1 MTGDLLQGLL
11 QAIQPSS
18 LLATGVGCLLGL
30 VSGMIPGMTIS
41 AAMIIVLPLTFVL
54 DPNVSIGLFLG
65 LYAGGMLGG
74 SFSAILLNIPG
85 TPSAAATALDGYPL
99 VARGQAGRA
108 LGMAVSASFCG
119 GLFSALCLFL
129 IAPRLADLAL
139 QFRSADLFSLVFLGL
154 TIICS
159 FASRSWIKGLLSAV
173 IGLAIVTVGQDPVMG
188 TARFTF
194 GDTNLLSGVHFLTA
208 LIGLFAIPQLIENLR
223 GSSPGAAERP
233 IEPGRLGGP
242 DRPAARGGPDR
253 LSGGRLAGPGEVD
266 AAAPAAGTLEI
277 RKLLPAAA
285 DLRRIRLPV
294 GIGSAVGTFLG
305 ILPGAGGPIAA
316 FISYDYAKK
325 TTRRGD
331 RFGRGAVEGVA
342 APEAANNAVTGGA
355 LIPMMTLGIPG
366 DPVTAILIGALL
378 AHGLA
383 PGPLLFVE
391 QADFA
396 YGLMFSFFWANVF
409 NLLIAL
415 AGLRLLVKVVAAPR
429 TLLMPAVAILCVVGA
444 WSLRN
449 SLFDVYVM
457 FGFGLLGIGM
467 KWLDMPVVPLLL
479 ALVLGRQL
487 EENLRIALTGS
498 QGDIS
503 VFFTSPFSALFLG
516 LSVVSVIWSIAGA
529 RRQRAPRPSKSPG
542 QR

>member
-1 MTGDLLQGLL
+1 MVVSGDLLQGFLN
-11 QAIQPSS
+11 AIHPASIA
-18 LLATGVGCLLGL
+18 ATGVGSLLGI
-30 VSGMIPGMTIS
+30 VAGMIPGMTIS

-159 FASRSWIKGLLSAV
+159 FASQSWIKGLLSAV
-173 IGLAIVTVGQDPVMG
+173 IGLAIVTIGQDPVMG

-194 GDTNLLSGVHFLTA
+194 GDPNLLTGVHFLTA
-208 LIGLFAIPQLIENLR
+208 LIGLFAVPQLIENLR
-223 GSSPGAAERP
+223 HNGRGGTAPGAGT
-233 IEPGRLGGP
+233 IGLG
-242 DRPAARGGPDR
+242 
-253 LSGGRLAGPGEVD
+253 
-266 AAAPAAGTLEI
+266 
-277 RKLLPAAA
+277 KLLPAVA

-294 GIGSAVGTFLG
+294 GIGSVVGTFLG
-305 ILPGAGGPIAA
+305 ILPGVGGPIAA

-325 TTRRGD
+325 TSRRTE

-342 APEAANNAVTGGA
+342 APESANNAVTGGA

-391 QADFA
+391 RADFA
-396 YGLMFSFFWANVF
+396 YGLMFSFFWANIF
-409 NLLIAL
+409 NLLIAF

-444 WSLRN
+444 YSLRN
-449 SLFDVYVM
+449 SIFDVYVM
-457 FGFGLLGIGM
+457 FGFGLLGLAM

-516 LSVVSVIWSIAGA
+516 LSAVSVVWSIVGT
-529 RRQRAPRPSKSPG
+529 RRKRAP
-542 QR
+542 

>member
-1 MTGDLLQGLL
+1 MVTGDLLQGLL
-11 QAIQPSS
+11 QAIQPAS
-18 LLATGVGCLLGL
+18 LAATGVGCLLGI
-30 VSGMIPGMTIS
+30 VAGMIPGMTIS

-99 VARGQAGRA
+99 VASGQAGRA

-129 IAPRLADLAL
+129 IAPRLAYLAL

-188 TARFTF
+188 TARFTV
-194 GDTNLLSGVHFLTA
+194 GDPNLLSGVHFLTA

-223 GSSPGAAERP
+223 GNVPGGA
-233 IEPGRLGGP
+233 G
-242 DRPAARGGPDR
+242 ARGI
-253 LSGGRLAGPGEVD
+253 PGSS
-266 AAAPAAGTLEI
+266 AQKIGTI
-277 RKLLPAAA
+277 GFRNLLPSMA

-294 GIGSAVGTFLG
+294 GIGSTVGTFLG

-325 TTRRGD
+325 TTRRAEQ
-331 RFGRGAVEGVA
+331 FGRGAVEGVA
-342 APEAANNAVTGGA
+342 APESANNAVTGGA

-391 QADFA
+391 RADFA

-409 NLLIAL
+409 NLLIAF

-449 SLFDVYVM
+449 SIFDVYVM
-457 FGFGLLGIGM
+457 FGFGLLGIAM

-498 QGDIS
+498 QGDIA

-516 LSVVSVIWSIAGA
+516 LSVLSVVWSIVSA
-529 RRQRAPRPSKSPG
+529 RRTRAP
-542 QR
+542 